1 MSENQSLMLQEA
13 GESPEVVAAL
23 LEKEKPVFAEIAR
36 LFSSARPSV
45 VTTAARGS
53 SDHAATFFKYLF
65 EITCGVPVASIGP
78 SIASVYGASLHLKGG
93 IHFTVSQSGA
103 SPDIVA
109 LQEAAKKGGATTIA
123 VVNVTDS
130 PLAKQ
135 ADIVLGLNA
144 GAEKSVAATKSFIA
158 SVAALAG
165 VTAAIGGKADLQAAI
180 EKLPAALSATSGI
193 DTAAAEGVLFSAASL
208 YTGARGTAFAI
219 ALEAALKAKETA
231 VLHAEAFSLA
241 ELMHGPMRLVQPGF
255 PIVGFVPEDAAFD
268 NNVKALDRL
277 QKLGATTVPF
287 STKPLAGVNL
297 QVPTTGNGLIDPLVS
312 LLVYYRLIE
321 SVTRRKGFDPD
332 KPANLLKV
340 TETV

>member
-1 MSENQSLMLQEA
+1 
-13 GESPEVVAAL
+13 
-23 LEKEKPVFAEIAR
+23 
-36 LFSSARPSV
+36 V

-65 EITCGVPVASIGP
+65 EITCGVPVASVGP
-78 SIASVYGASLHLKGG
+78 SIASVYGAPLHLKGG

-109 LQEAAKKGGATTIA
+109 LQEAAKRGGATTIA

-158 SVAALAG
+158 SVAALTG
-165 VTAAIGGKADLQAAI
+165 VTAAIGGKRDLHSALD
-180 EKLPAALSATSGI
+180 KLPEALLATAGI
-193 DTAAAEGVLFSAASL
+193 DTAEAEDVLFDAASL
-208 YTGARGTAFAI
+208 YTGGRGPAFAI

-231 VLHAEAFSLA
+231 GLHAEAFSLA

-255 PIVGFVPEDAAFD
+255 PIVAFTPDDAAYG
-268 NNVKALDRL
+268 NNIQALERL

-287 STKPLAGVNL
+287 SSRPIAGINL
-297 QVPTTGNGLIDPLVS
+297 RVPTTGNGLLDPLVS

-332 KPANLLKV
+332 RPANLLKV
-340 TETV
+340 TETL